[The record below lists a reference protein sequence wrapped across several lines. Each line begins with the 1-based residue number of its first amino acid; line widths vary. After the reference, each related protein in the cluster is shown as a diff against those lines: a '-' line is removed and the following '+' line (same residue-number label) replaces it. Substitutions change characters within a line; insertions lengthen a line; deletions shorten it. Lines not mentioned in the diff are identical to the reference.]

1 MTWPR
6 IAPVAFDDTSRL
18 IPGEYAAQPEHALSD
33 LADDEAGRDN
43 LIRLAGAT
51 NARLQAQEELHPAG
65 LSRADMVFGVP
76 YSTIINASFAYT
88 GQGGRF
94 HATSS
99 LRGAWYCALDV
110 ATAIAEVAFHRVRML
125 AEIGRDAENDIPYR
139 QFVADIRG
147 QDFAWLDDG
156 SRRTRACLDPD
167 SYAAGQQLGTWL
179 DDGSRRTRACLDPDS
194 YAAGQQLGTWL
205 RERDMGGV
213 VYPAVR
219 YAGGTN
225 LAVLQPSLVGNVR
238 YGKLIRISI
247 KDGRLVGS
255 A

>member
-179 DDGSRRTRACLDPDS
+179 
-194 YAAGQQLGTWL
+194 